1 MSRHRSHPGRA
12 RRRAEARLERVRE
25 YLSLLDQGRLHEL
38 RALLES
44 EAAHLSAPSK
54 EEAAE

>member
-12 RRRAEARLERVRE
+12 RRRAEARLERLRE

-44 EAAHLSAPSK
+44 EAAHLSSR

>member
-25 YLSLLDQGRLHEL
+25 LLSLLDQGRLHEL
-38 RALLES
+38 RAMLES
-44 EAAHLSAPSK
+44 EAAHLSTSK